1 MSTDNLPPT
10 LAVAFA
16 ALTDDLGVIQRTR
29 LIGEL
34 QAISDLIGQARIDGI
49 LIPDILDHMHAR
61 AGITV
66 GPDKV
71 CSQCLRPF

>member
-16 ALTDDLGVIQRTR
+16 ALTDDLGAIQRNR
-29 LIGEL
+29 LLGEL
-34 QAISDLIGQARIDGI
+34 QAISDLIGRARTNGI
-49 LIPDILDHMHAR
+49 LIPDILDHTHAR

-66 GPDKV
+66 GADKF
-71 CSQCLRPF
+71 CPLCQRPF